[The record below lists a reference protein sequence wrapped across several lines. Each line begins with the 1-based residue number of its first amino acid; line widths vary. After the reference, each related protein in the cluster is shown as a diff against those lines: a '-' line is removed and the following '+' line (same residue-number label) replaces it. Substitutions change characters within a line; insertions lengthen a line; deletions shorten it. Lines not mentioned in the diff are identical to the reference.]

1 MLKMQDKPLIQKQFQ
16 SAPAI
21 AGGRCAGL
29 VVPQRA
35 QDVSIRARHCWRA
48 MLPGRPGRL
57 PCPPV
62 SIRARHCWRA
72 MPCGGCRCRH
82 RCVCFNPRP
91 PLLAGDAPHGP
102 VGVNVGMKF
111 QSAPAIAGGRCCAA
125 GSRAAPSTSFNP
137 RPPLLAG
144 DAPVITHSPHHH
156 KVSIRARHCWRAMLV
171 QHRVDFALGEFQ
183 SAPAIAGGR
192 CVGDLGAV
200 WRTPVSIRA
209 RHCWRAMRPAPGAR
223 TSTGQFQSAPAIAGG
238 RCSGPW

>member
-156 KVSIRARHCWRAMLV
+156 KVSIRARHCWRAMPG
-171 QHRVDFALGEFQ
+171 ALFFTQRSHTFQ

-192 CVGDLGAV
+192 CLFS
-200 WRTPVSIRA
+200 TVSISPLA
-209 RHCWRAMRPAPGAR
+209 SFNPRPPLL
-223 TSTGQFQSAPAIAGG
+223 AGDAG
-238 RCSGPW
+238 RRRPTKSR